1 MSRDAEL
8 KQGYKNGHDAAL
20 ARAIFAVVRE
30 SLEGHGAAAATS
42 ALIAAAQDLGL
53 LKNLREQL
61 AALKGKE

>member
-30 SLEGHGAAAATS
+30 SLEGPGGTGAVRGAHTAGKTTGAGAAGSVAGAGNR
-42 ALIAAAQDLGL
+42 Q
-53 LKNLREQL
+53 
-61 AALKGKE
+61 